1 MLTREA
7 FVRLIKLSTTA
18 PADRV
23 REHVAII
30 APVFADRIL
39 SGRKTIECRLTKV
52 RGPAFE
58 SVHAGDLVHFREAG
72 GGFRVTAT
80 VAGALHIRSLTARSL
95 RAIRD
100 LFGAEIAADESFWR
114 SRMGA
119 KFASLVWLADIRA
132 NPESPALWRW
142 PGFRDRS
149 AWGSRVVF
157 PPSTAAVVPPRSTGV
172 RTWKRGA

>member
-1 MLTREA
+1 MLSREA

-18 PADRV
+18 PADRL

-58 SVHAGDLVHFREAG
+58 CVHAGDSVHFREKG
-72 GGFRVTAT
+72 GGFRLQAT
-80 VAGALHIRSLTARSL
+80 VAGALHIRGLTPRGL
-95 RAIRD
+95 GAIRD
-100 LFGAEIAADESFWR
+100 LFGTDIAASEAFWR
-114 SRMGA
+114 SRRGA
-119 KFASLVWLADIRA
+119 RYASLIWLTDVRA
-132 NPESPALWRW
+132 TPESPALWRW

-149 AWGSRVVF
+149 AWGSRVVM
-157 PPSTAAVVPPRSTGV
+157 PSHSPLGIPAKPVTC
-172 RTWKRGA
+172 WKREA